1 MDKNQHRRQARK
13 IRDQLWGNDALGQ
26 AAATARICGFFLEH
40 LRASLNGPLTDRTV
54 ALFRAI
60 GSEIDLQGLEGL
72 LAGPGIQV
80 ALPRIEGPD
89 QPLRFCRHQEGD
101 VLVDGGFG
109 TKMPAPDAPDVRPDV
124 VVVPLLAFDRQGGR
138 IGYGG
143 GFYDRTMAVLLENK
157 ALPAPQ
163 LVGLAFAGQ
172 ETDDLP
178 KDSHDLRLDYI
189 ITENEII
196 RS

>member
-13 IRDQLWGNDALGQ
+13 IRDQLWADDALGQ
-26 AAATARICGFFLEH
+26 AAATAWICGFFLEH
-40 LRASLNGPLTDRTV
+40 LRCSLSDPLTNRTV

-60 GSEIDLQGLEGL
+60 GSEIDLRGLEGL
-72 LAGPGIQV
+72 LAGPGIQIG
-80 ALPRIEGPD
+80 LPRIEGPD

-157 ALPAPQ
+157 ALPTPQ

-172 ETDDLP
+172 ETDNLP
-178 KDSHDLRLDYI
+178 KDSHDLKLDYI
-189 ITENEII
+189 ITENGII
-196 RS
+196 RP